1 MALTLPEPLHI
12 AAIDAGSNALRL
24 VIARADSPWA
34 IYRLETERYPVRLGH
49 RAFTKHEFDKQT
61 IGKAVRA
68 FRHFRDLMNRHNV
81 QKYRAVATSAARE
94 ARNRR
99 ELIERVWRKANIKLE
114 VIDGAEEARLVRT
127 GVLGAL
133 GEKISPRL
141 IVDLGGGSMEINLM
155 RQGAVQFSAALPIG
169 TVRLMESF
177 GAGGRMDET
186 EVEGVRH
193 YALSLLRSALPDKL
207 DLSNSIAV
215 ACGGNAEALTQIA
228 AGQPERG
235 IDTMSVRLLQDRLW
249 DIVGR
254 SVPQRMKAFGVRK
267 DRAEVMG
274 IAAIVFAAVGRWL
287 NLRSLLVPCVGVRE
301 GVLRELVVSHFAGQ
315 PREDVRRESGLLAG
329 ARAFAKRFD
338 SDVKH
343 AEHIR
348 QLSSLIFD
356 QLAPLHTLNAESR
369 GLLEAAAVLHDVGY
383 FINSDGHH
391 KHSEYLIRNGEIGG
405 LSGWQRDVVAC
416 VARYHSKARPEPHHK
431 LYDSLDPK
439 QRRQVRLLAG
449 ILRIS
454 EALDCEHKQNVTAV
468 DADIRRRQVVF
479 TVQMKGNP
487 RRLLTEARRRAA
499 FFEEEFQQKAVFR
512 SHTARGAQLTPGVF
526 VGKPARSRFNKNEA
540 EE

>member
-1 MALTLPEPLHI
+1 MTTPVHI
-12 AAIDAGSNALRL
+12 AAIDAGSNAIRL

-61 IGKAVRA
+61 ISKAVKA
-68 FRHFRDLMNRHNV
+68 FRHFRDLMDRHNV

-99 ELIERVWRKANIKLE
+99 ELIERVQRKANIKLE

-141 IVDLGGGSMEINLM
+141 IMDLGGGSMEINLM
-155 RQGAVQFSAALPIG
+155 KQGAVQFSTALPIG

-177 GAGGRMDET
+177 RVTGKMDEG
-186 EVEGVRH
+186 EVEAVRH
-193 YALSLLRSALPDKL
+193 YALSLLRSALPEKL

-215 ACGGNAEALTQIA
+215 ACGGNAEALAQIA

-249 DIVGR
+249 DIVGK

-274 IAAIVFAAVGRWL
+274 IAAIVFATVGRWL

-301 GVLRELVVSHFAGQ
+301 GVLRELVVAHFAGQ
-315 PREDVRRESGLLAG
+315 PRDEAKKESPMLAG

-338 SDVKH
+338 ADAKH
-343 AEHIR
+343 AEHVR
-348 QLSSLIFD
+348 QLGSLLFD
-356 QLAPLHTLNAESR
+356 QLVPVHTLDAESR
-369 GLLEAAAVLHDVGY
+369 GLLETAAVLHDIGY
-383 FINSDGHH
+383 SINADGHH
-391 KHSEYLIRNGEIGG
+391 KHGEYLVRNGQLDGIN
-405 LSGWQRDVVAC
+405 GWQRDVVGAL
-416 VARYHSKARPEPHHK
+416 VRYHSKAEPEPHHK
-431 LYDSLDPK
+431 LYASLDPK
-439 QRRQVRLLAG
+439 RQRQVRVLAS
-449 ILRIS
+449 ILRIA
-454 EALDCEHKQNVTAV
+454 EALDAEHKQNVTAV
-468 DADIRRRQVVF
+468 DADINRRKVTF
-479 TVQMKGNP
+479 TVQMKGAP
-487 RRLLTEARRRAA
+487 GRLLTEARKRAE
-499 FFEEEFQQKAVFR
+499 FFEDEFDLKTIFR
-512 SHTARGAQLTPGVF
+512 SHRAPGAQPTPGVF
-526 VGKPARSRFNKNEA
+526 VGKPARRRSNGDDAK
-540 EE
+540 